1 MYVLTEADLLLSQA
15 SVSDADQRLLL
26 NELRRF
32 QTHES
37 AGVKGFDRMPK
48 EWGEL
53 NKLVSSGGV
62 ISAKSTDAA
71 AVISAWHQETR
82 DLALILS
89 RMTETGVTERIS
101 RKHRKDVAARVKDEL
116 LVLRERHQLIAE
128 LDVPDAAAA
137 ITIVADLGRR
147 SVDVGM
153 TLRAPEDKVSTKAR
167 VNWILRQIKTD
178 RLDDIYLRLMW
189 PGKAEPTQHLISELR
204 ENPEMAEGDKGHLS
218 PHSFH
223 IFQSKRLSARFTQRA
238 NFIVDLEELIPGF
251 YGDIGAN
258 LTPWQK
264 RAPKIK
270 EDRSSADDVTT
281 KAMSEDAQ
289 EFDG

>member
-1 MYVLTEADLLLSQA
+1 MYVLTQADLLLNQG

-32 QTHES
+32 LTHES

-62 ISAKSTDAA
+62 ISAKSSDAL
-71 AVISAWHQETR
+71 AVIAAWHQETR

-89 RMTETGVTERIS
+89 RMTETGVTERMS
-101 RKHRKDVAARVKDEL
+101 RKHRNDSNARAKDEL
-116 LVLRERHQLIAE
+116 LILREKHQLVAE
-128 LDVPDAAAA
+128 LDVPDAAAPLM
-137 ITIVADLGRR
+137 ILADLDRR
-147 SVDVGM
+147 SVDVGI

-167 VNWILRQIKTD
+167 VNWLLRQVKTN
-178 RLDDIYLRLMW
+178 RLDGIYLRLMW
-189 PGKAEPTQHLISELR
+189 PGKAEPTQHLIAELR
-204 ENPEMAEGDKGHLS
+204 ENPELAEGDNGHLS

-223 IFQSKRLSARFTQRA
+223 IFRSKRFSARFTQQV
-238 NFIVDLEELIPGF
+238 NFIVDLEDLVPGF
-251 YGDIGAN
+251 YGDVGAN
-258 LTPWQK
+258 LSPWQK

-270 EDRSSADDVTT
+270 EDRSSAEDVTT
-281 KAMSEDAQ
+281 KALSEDAQ
-289 EFDG
+289 DFGG